1 MIIGIVVAAVVLLAA
16 VGGIVLVL
24 TRGGDTQPS
33 STITPA
39 PPTAEPT
46 SEQPTDEPTTPGSTE
61 QPTASPSPTTTEAPT
76 EQPSGNAID
85 MGNGISLTPADGYEV
100 QKAGNGFARL
110 TNGEELFL
118 GQVIQVDPG
127 TNPRQLCDAWHR
139 KIAEG
144 QANGRFADPKT
155 TDLNSTRLKG
165 ATCVGTFTASS
176 GSGTQDIFL
185 FSLISVRTDGVAVLG
200 TEYFLKGADA
210 DQLNRDFTAMVN
222 SMLRGQEG

>member
-24 TRGGDTQPS
+24 TRGGDTRPG

-39 PPTAEPT
+39 PPTAAPTTVQPT
-46 SEQPTDEPTTPGSTE
+46 SPGSTE
-61 QPTASPSPTTTEAPT
+61 QPTASPSPTTEPT

-85 MGNGISLTPADGYEV
+85 LGDGIGLTPADGYEV
-100 QKAGNGFARL
+100 QKTGNGFARL
-110 TNGEELFL
+110 SNGEQLFL
-118 GQVIQVDPG
+118 GQVTQVDSG

-144 QANGRFADPKT
+144 QADGRFADPKT
-155 TDLNSTRLKG
+155 TDLNSTKLKG

-176 GSGTQDIFL
+176 ASGSQDIFL
-185 FSLISVRTDGVAVLG
+185 FSLVSVRTDGVTVLG
-200 TEYFLKGADA
+200 TEYFLKGADS

-222 SMLRGQEG
+222 SMLRGQDAG